1 MNKTID
7 EINKTIDELIDNFNH
22 KHAYSFLA
30 FALVGVV
37 CSYFVY
43 FVAYNDPQPMLISQ
57 HIWRVVLVVI
67 SYFFGGFFFSKDQ
80 WN

>member
-7 EINKTIDELIDNFNH
+7 EINKTIDEQLDNFNH
-22 KHAYSFLA
+22 KYAYSLIAIVLA
-30 FALVGVV
+30 GVV
-37 CSYFVY
+37 CSY

-57 HIWRVVLVVI
+57 HIWRISLVVI
-67 SYFFGGFFFSKDQ
+67 SYFFGGLFFSKDQ